1 MVTLLASSLR
11 LASTSAFS
19 LASKTDVAKTRPVSK
34 VVVLLKDMLNELEKE
49 AEKDEEIYDKMSC
62 WCETNDKE
70 KTKAIADAEAKIDD
84 LTTQIEEL
92 TASSGKLA
100 SEIKTLTKEAS
111 AGQDALDK
119 AIALRQKQLAEFNA
133 EEKDS
138 VQSIAALN
146 AAIIVLKKHQGSS
159 FLQQKHVRRVVRSM
173 RAAMQTQGRFVGS
186 MVLPSH
192 FKTVLSFIQEGAGD
206 LGAES
211 TKESQPESVEIFGV
225 ITQMKETFEKN
236 LKESQ
241 EEEKANLKAYTDL
254 KKAKEAE
261 VSASRQ
267 LANKKIQ
274 ERAEGDEKRASAM
287 EDKDDT
293 QKSLEADRE
302 FLAMLKE
309 KCKMTDDA
317 WQKRSKTRQDEMEA
331 VSKAMT
337 VLSDEAAHDLFTRTF
352 NPGLLQ
358 KESRE
363 HSSRRTEAAALL
375 SKEALRLRS
384 SQLSA
389 LAYRVRL
396 DAFTNVKKAIDNM
409 ISQLLKEQANEVKH
423 KDFCVE
429 EFADNKLQAQ
439 DKTREKASLVAKAQ
453 DLELTAADLANAIDK
468 LKAEIEEMKIQL
480 ERAGE
485 DREKE
490 NKEFKIQVADQRE
503 TVKLLNAA
511 LELLADFYEKKAAA
525 LLQSHDGA
533 DSPPPPPGFSAY
545 KKNAAGGGV
554 LNLIKQIITDAEAM
568 EAEALSSEE
577 NAQRAYE
584 DFVKQTN
591 ANVDA
596 RSKEIVNKSENQA
609 KNKATQVENKK
620 ALEEATLELEKL
632 SNYKAELHQSCDFV
646 LKNFAVRQKARDDEV
661 KALREAKAVL
671 SGAKF
676 SEFLQRA

>member
-1 MVTLLASSLR
+1 
-11 LASTSAFS
+11 
-19 LASKTDVAKTRPVSK
+19 
-34 VVVLLKDMLNELEKE
+34 
-49 AEKDEEIYDKMSC
+49 
-62 WCETNDKE
+62 
-70 KTKAIADAEAKIDD
+70 
-84 LTTQIEEL
+84 
-92 TASSGKLA
+92 
-100 SEIKTLTKEAS
+100 
-111 AGQDALDK
+111 
-119 AIALRQKQLAEFNA
+119 
-133 EEKDS
+133 
-138 VQSIAALN
+138 
-146 AAIIVLKKHQGSS
+146 
-159 FLQQKHVRRVVRSM
+159 
-173 RAAMQTQGRFVGS
+173 
-186 MVLPSH
+186 
-192 FKTVLSFIQEGAGD
+192 
-206 LGAES
+206 
-211 TKESQPESVEIFGV
+211 
-225 ITQMKETFEKN
+225 
-236 LKESQ
+236 
-241 EEEKANLKAYTDL
+241 
-254 KKAKEAE
+254 
-261 VSASRQ
+261 
-267 LANKKIQ
+267 
-274 ERAEGDEKRASAM
+274 
-287 EDKDDT
+287 
-293 QKSLEADRE
+293 
-302 FLAMLKE
+302 
-309 KCKMTDDA
+309 
-317 WQKRSKTRQDEMEA
+317 
-331 VSKAMT
+331 
-337 VLSDEAAHDLFTRTF
+337 
-352 NPGLLQ
+352 
-358 KESRE
+358 
-363 HSSRRTEAAALL
+363 
-375 SKEALRLRS
+375 
-384 SQLSA
+384 
-389 LAYRVRL
+389 
-396 DAFTNVKKAIDNM
+396 M